1 MEPKRLNKFISDA
14 GFCSR
19 READTL
25 IEQGRVTVNGKVPAL
40 GAQVTP
46 QDKVRIDGELL
57 KVRAEERV
65 FLLFNKPAGIAT
77 TTDLSVRNNIISALN
92 YPASLQPI
100 GFLDREAEGLMLLSN
115 DTELARKLTKSDI
128 KFEKEYIVTVNKF
141 ITPDFLEK
149 VSEGGIPEPGAIRKK
164 NFVAKQ
170 GPSRFRIVLEPGTN
184 HHLKRVIEG
193 LGYEVVHLQRVRL
206 GDFTQ
211 GKLHVGMW
219 RTLTGAEI
227 ASITSIVSS
236 RIRSTNIPRSGASDE
251 FFGEETPPRRPAA
264 RPKSSTGLKSSGG
277 SGSAAKKSATGK
289 RIGKSVP
296 KSTAGSR
303 GSSRTKPATGRNVA
317 PRSPGRGS
325 GAPKR

>member
-1 MEPKRLNKFISDA
+1 MQTTSSFIIRPFSWVMLFHLIVYSA
-14 GFCSR
+14 ACRQSTQT
-19 READTL
+19 ETTAD
-25 IEQGRVTVNGKVPAL
+25 KASVPVA
-40 GAQVTP
+40 
-46 QDKVRIDGELL
+46 D
-57 KVRAEERV
+57 
-65 FLLFNKPAGIAT
+65 
-77 TTDLSVRNNIISALN
+77 
-92 YPASLQPI
+92 SLQKYTPSNQPVDSWTLLPFRKEDAVNPI
-100 GFLDREAEGLMLLSN
+100 LGPKSN
-115 DTELARKLTKSDI
+115 TEFYCPVRKDSVKWE
-128 KFEKEYIVTVNKF
+128 EKEYIVTVDKF
-141 ITPDFLEK
+141 ITSDFLTK

-206 GDFTQ
+206 GDFTP

-227 ASITSIVSS
+227 ASITNIVSS
-236 RIRSTNIPRSGASDE
+236 RIRPTNIPRSGASDD
-251 FFGEETPPRRPAA
+251 FFGEETPPRSAA

-277 SGSAAKKSATGK
+277 PGNAAKKPATGK

-303 GSSRTKPATGRNVA
+303 GSSRTKPATGRNAA
-317 PRSPGRGS
+317 PRSPGRGN